1 MTKRYVQ
8 QLEKEVNE
16 GKTERAKRAKKNAKK
31 TRKKITKKVDK
42 ISKKSVKPSTSTKT
56 TKKEAKTGI
65 KKPLSDKQKQ
75 LIVLLS
81 ESYGTKSV
89 TDICKELNINRTTY
103 YNWINEHTEIL
114 NEVGYGFDAK
124 FEYHEFIML
133 EAAQAG
139 EWKAAESL
147 MKMMLSHPYMFARR
161 RSMEAKLEYE
171 RMNQIQ
177 AEQKAGITIT
187 VSAEAVKNA
196 IDLL

>member
-42 ISKKSVKPSTSTKT
+42 ISKKSVKPESLTNR
-56 TKKEAKTGI
+56 TKKEPKNDI
-65 KKPLSDKQKQ
+65 KKPLNEIQKQ
-75 LIVLLS
+75 LIIKLS
-81 ESYGTKSV
+81 EAYGTKSI
-89 TDICKELNINRTTY
+89 TDICNELSISRDTY
-103 YNWINEHTEIL
+103 YRWIKEHPEIL
-114 NEVGYGFDAK
+114 DAVGYGFDAK
-124 FEYHEFIML
+124 FEYLEFIML

-139 EWKAAESL
+139 EYKAAESL

-161 RSMEAKLEYE
+161 RSMEAKLEWDK
-171 RMNQIQ
+171 MNQAQ
-177 AEQKAGITIT
+177 AEQKEGITIT
-187 VSAEAVKNA
+187 VSGETIKHA